1 MAPWLAFLMRRAA
14 VVSWH
19 WTNCTGRTALEQA
32 SNGAG
37 RVAPSDPTL
46 IPRGG
51 LGTGNVAA
59 PAAPG
64 HRHVD
69 KAPDGGA

>member
-1 MAPWLAFLMRRAA
+1 MTGLPDEAGGRRFLALDQLQK
-14 VVSWH
+14 
-19 WTNCTGRTALEQA
+19 GRIATEQA
-32 SNGAG
+32 ANGAG
-37 RVAPSDPTL
+37 RGAPSAPTL

-64 HRHVD
+64 HRHLG
-69 KAPDGGA
+69 KPPDDGA